1 MSLRKKIYYFISFLI
16 LVVALLIALGWYDVR
31 KGASFKINYFLGTEL
46 RFPSK
51 LVTILKNTIFIVP
64 TLQKTVEEQR
74 TQINRLKNLRRHALE
89 LWYVASAGDFEKIS
103 SIFFDKKNIKSNSGV
118 NNYEAKLFSL
128 PFHNYVFYAG
138 EGYKPIYI
146 PYTMLVK
153 PVAYLDQS
161 EDQIF
166 LVSGNGVFFS
176 FTKNRITE
184 LAKNRN
190 MTSKFNKLELKKIKT
205 NIRDLIKNE
214 KYVKNAEFYL
224 DGYPGIRDILI
235 LDNKIF
241 FSYNKIQIKECY
253 STSIM
258 VAELN
263 INNLNFSEFFTY
275 DECVSKDNQI
285 SKDSNASKLYDSG
298 GKMFSFKN
306 NKILLT
312 IGTYGDRP
320 RAQKKDSFFGK
331 IISIDLVTKDHE
343 LISMGH
349 RNPQGLYYDED
360 SNVIVSTEHGPRGG
374 DEININLEP
383 GNEVENYGWPI
394 SSYGEHYDKE
404 YKEDAP
410 LHKSHKKFGFT
421 EPIKYFTPSIG
432 ISDVIKIPK
441 TFNEKFIN
449 DFFVASMG
457 SIIGEGDLSIHHIR
471 LNKDFDKIEFEDI
484 IPLGQRIRDMIFV
497 REQNIVLLV
506 LENTPAIAILK
517 LKNI

>member
-16 LVVALLIALGWYDVR
+16 LVVALLIVLGWHDVR
-31 KGASFKINYFLGTEL
+31 KGTSFRINYFLGIEFS
-46 RFPSK
+46 FPSK

-64 TLQKTVEEQR
+64 SLQKTVEEQDI
-74 TQINRLKNLRRHALE
+74 QINRLKNLRRHTLE
-89 LWYVASAGDFEKIS
+89 LWYELSAGDFEKINAF
-103 SIFFDKKNIKSNSGV
+103 FFDKKNIKSNLGV

-128 PFHNYVFYAG
+128 PFHNYILYDT
-138 EGYKPIYI
+138 PI
-146 PYTMLVK
+146 PYTLLVK

-184 LAKNRN
+184 LANNRN

-214 KYVKNAEFYL
+214 KFYL
-224 DGYPGIRDILI
+224 EGYTGIRDILI

-241 FSYNKIQIKECY
+241 FSYNKAQINECY
-253 STSIM
+253 NTSIM

-285 SKDSNASKLYDSG
+285 SKDSNATKLYNGG
-298 GKMFSFKN
+298 GKMFPFKN
-306 NKILLT
+306 NKILFT

-383 GNEVENYGWPI
+383 ENEVENYGWPI

-457 SIIGEGDLSIHHIR
+457 SIITEGDLSIHHIR

-484 IPLGQRIRDMIFV
+484 IPLDQRIRDMIFV